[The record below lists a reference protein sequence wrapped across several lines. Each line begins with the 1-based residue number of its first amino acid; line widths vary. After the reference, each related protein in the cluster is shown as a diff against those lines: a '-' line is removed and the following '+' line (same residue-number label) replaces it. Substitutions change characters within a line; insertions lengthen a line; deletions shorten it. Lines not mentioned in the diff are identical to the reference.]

1 MWALVV
7 EPAGTTVPVSKAA
20 KFTGVRCAVMLRT
33 SAANPAAVDRP
44 SHRAMPMGHPT
55 GPTKTYDFTPTG
67 TADVPVWI
75 LRVGNGVFVGVA
87 PELSTDTALAIKK
100 HSPFPHTAVMSM
112 LEGGSKNMAEAQ
124 SYARITYEAMDSQY
138 AQGSAE
144 TVAAKIGDMLHSLRP

>member
-1 MWALVV
+1 
-7 EPAGTTVPVSKAA
+7 
-20 KFTGVRCAVMLRT
+20 MLRT
-33 SAANPAAVDRP
+33 SAANSAAVDRP
-44 SHRAMPMGHPT
+44 SHRAVPMGHPT

-112 LEGGSKNMAEAQ
+112 LEGGSKDMAEAQ

-138 AQGSAE
+138 ARGSAE